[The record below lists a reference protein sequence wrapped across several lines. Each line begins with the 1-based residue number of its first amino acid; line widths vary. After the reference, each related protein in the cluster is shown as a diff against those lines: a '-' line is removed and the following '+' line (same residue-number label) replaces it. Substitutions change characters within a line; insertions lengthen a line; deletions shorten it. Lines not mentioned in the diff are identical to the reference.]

1 MRVITALLVLVC
13 LSTSLGCKGAKV
25 QKREMFLQQL
35 VDNQEKYAMLAK
47 SQEVDGERAGE
58 AANWLEFT
66 NTQNVLPNT
75 GRQQTQGY
83 VSLLYRAGA
92 ARVWC
97 IYVTKDATFKANMCN
112 SLLIEMPREPE
123 KRKSVLK
130 AFAKIEKE
138 FWGETAS
145 QQPDESLKYLLLNMD
160 P

>member
-1 MRVITALLVLVC
+1 MRNIYVLLLLACVF
-13 LSTSLGCKGAKV
+13 SSISCKGAQV

-35 VDNQEKYAMLAK
+35 AENQEKYEMLAR

-66 NTQNVLPNT
+66 NTQNVLTNT
-75 GRQQTQGY
+75 GRQQTQGF
-83 VSLLYRAGA
+83 VQLLYSAGA

-112 SLLIEMPREPE
+112 SLLVEMPRDPE
-123 KRKSVLK
+123 MKKNVLK
-130 AFAKIEKE
+130 AFARIEKE
-138 FWGETAS
+138 FWGEIAS
-145 QQPDESLKYLLLNMD
+145 QQPDENLKYLMLNMD